1 MTTRAC
7 EGNGPEAEAAPSGKR
22 EVGVVDIVRVLQ
34 SDGDGE
40 EEHEVAGVEEVVG
53 DRREEMARTA
63 LWGSRRAVEALD
75 KAIFVSFWAARESC
89 STNYQVK

>member
-22 EVGVVDIVRVLQ
+22 EVGVVDIERVVQ

-40 EEHEVAGVEEVVG
+40 MAGVEEVVG
-53 DRREEMARTA
+53 ERREEMARTA
-63 LWGSRRAVEALD
+63 LWGSRKAVDALD